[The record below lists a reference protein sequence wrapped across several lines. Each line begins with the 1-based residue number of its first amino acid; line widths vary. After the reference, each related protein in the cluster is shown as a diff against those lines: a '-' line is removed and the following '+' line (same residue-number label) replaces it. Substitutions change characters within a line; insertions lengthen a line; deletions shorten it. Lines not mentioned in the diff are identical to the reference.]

1 MKGILRLIPLV
12 IMTLS
17 LTVSCGGKKMREPLA
32 SHADS
37 LLFDM
42 GAQKKYDRMR
52 TVTDSLEMLGQLSA
66 IDANRWRG
74 VSYYRQ
80 GKYLMAEV
88 CYRKALSC
96 EVKTAL
102 DQLSY
107 NKSAR
112 RLSELLLVRGD
123 YEGSLQVAMPAVEK
137 MEKSGI
143 GSDID
148 YAILLNNIGCCQLNL
163 GHDKEANESFLIAR
177 EHYANRWQTDTT
189 SRGFQEAVIGT
200 VYTSMAYINTRR
212 YAESIY
218 WIDRT
223 EMLLDKYRQRP
234 DARREYFDEYQ
245 GRIEIMRAVALQG
258 LNKRQEA
265 AKAYQGFLQ
274 TNYSKTGAGKINAND
289 YLVAAQ
295 RFSEAADN
303 YRYLD
308 KTLSDWGMEMSL
320 DNIQLYLLP
329 KFRANAEAGRRDSAR
344 FVGNQILSTLDS
356 AITAQ
361 KNSTTV
367 ELATIYNTQQKE
379 AEIARQH
386 EDLIRTRLI
395 ATGVA
400 LVLVMLFFFVYTM
413 HKRAATHRLAAA
425 HQKLEDAH
433 GRLEEAH
440 EKLQTAYD
448 RLEETTAQKERMAS
462 ELRIAR
468 DIQMSMVPSCFPVMR
483 GFDLYASMTPAKE
496 VGGDLYGYL
505 LIEMPDHMKESDLL
519 YFCIGDVSGKGVPA
533 SLFMAQATR
542 LFRTLATQRMM
553 PAEIATRMNAALS
566 EEDNAHG
573 MFVTMFIGLVNMDT
587 GHLDYCN
594 AGHNPP
600 ILKNGADIS
609 FIDMIPNAP
618 IGLWPGLEFQGEELD
633 TIKGKSLFIY
643 TDGLN
648 EAENRQQEQ
657 FGDDRLL
664 DILSNTRFDSARHV
678 IDHLKEE
685 VDRFRDGAE
694 PNDDLTMMCLRVQK

>member
-1 MKGILRLIPLV
+1 M
-12 IMTLS
+12 
-17 LTVSCGGKKMREPLA
+17 
-32 SHADS
+32 ADS
-37 LLFDM
+37 LIFDI
-42 GAQKKYDRMR
+42 GVHKEYERMR
-52 TVTDSLEMLGQLSA
+52 EVTDSLEMEGKLSA

-80 GKYLMAEV
+80 GQYLMAEV
-88 CYRKALSC
+88 CYRKALNC
-96 EVKTAL
+96 EVKTAS

-123 YEGSLQVAMPAVEK
+123 YEGSLMVAMPAVAK

-163 GHDKEANESFLIAR
+163 GRDKEANESFLAAR
-177 EHYANRWQTDTT
+177 EHYAARWQSDTT

-200 VYTSMAYINTRR
+200 VYTSMAYINTKR

-223 EMLLDKYRQRP
+223 EMLLGKYKQKS

-258 LNKRQEA
+258 LHKEGEA
-265 AKAYQGFLQ
+265 SKAYQAFLQ

-289 YLVAAQ
+289 YLVAAH
-295 RFSEAADN
+295 RYAEAADN

-308 KTLSDWGMEMSL
+308 KTLSDWGMELTL

-329 KFRANAEAGRRDSAR
+329 KYHANAEAGRSDSAK
-344 FVGNQILSTLDS
+344 FIGNQILTMLDS
-356 AITAQ
+356 AITDQ

-379 AEIARQH
+379 AEIAKQH

-395 ATGVA
+395 GTAVG
-400 LVLVMLFFFVYTM
+400 LVLVMAFFLIYTL
-413 HKRAATHRLAAA
+413 HRRAATHRLAAA
-425 HQKLEDAH
+425 HQKL
-433 GRLEEAH
+433 
-440 EKLQTAYD
+440 QTAYD
-448 RLEETTAQKERMAS
+448 QLEETTAQKERMAS

-468 DIQMSMVPSCFPVMR
+468 DIQMSMVPSHFPVMED
-483 GFDLYASMTPAKE
+483 FDLYAAMTPAKE

-505 LIEMPDHMKESDLL
+505 LIGPPDKPEEPDLF
-519 YFCIGDVSGKGVPA
+519 YVCIGDVSGKGVPA

-566 EEDNAHG
+566 GEDNEHG
-573 MFVTMFIGLVNMDT
+573 MFVTMFIGLVNMTT
-587 GHLDYCN
+587 GHLDFCN

-600 ILKNGADIS
+600 VLKDGSNIS
-609 FIDMIPNAP
+609 FIEMLPNAP
-618 IGLWPGLEFQGEELD
+618 IGLWPGLEFEGEEIES
-633 TIKGKSLFIY
+633 IKGKSLFIY

-678 IDHLKEE
+678 IDHLQEE
-685 VDRFRDGAE
+685 VAKFRDGAE
-694 PNDDLTMMCLRVQK
+694 PNDDLTMMCLKAKK

>member
-1 MKGILRLIPLV
+1 MLLAVMLFF
-12 IMTLS
+12 M
-17 LTVSCGGKKMREPLA
+17 TVSCDKVSIREPQA
-32 SHADS
+32 TVADS
-37 LLFDM
+37 LIFDI
-42 GAQKKYDRMR
+42 GVHKEYERMR
-52 TVTDSLEMLGQLSA
+52 EVTDSLEMAGKLSA

-80 GKYLMAEV
+80 GQYLMAEV
-88 CYRKALSC
+88 CYRKALNC

-123 YEGSLQVAMPAVEK
+123 YEGALMVAMPAVAK

-163 GHDKEANESFLIAR
+163 GHDKEANESFLTAR
-177 EHYANRWQTDTT
+177 EHYAARWQSDTT

-200 VYTSMAYINTRR
+200 VYTSMAYINTKR

-223 EMLLDKYRQRP
+223 EMLLGKYRQKS

-258 LNKRQEA
+258 LNKKEEA
-265 AKAYQGFLQ
+265 AKAYQAFLQ

-295 RFSEAADN
+295 RYAEAADN

-329 KFRANAEAGRRDSAR
+329 KYHANAEAGRQDSAK
-344 FVGNQILSTLDS
+344 FIGNQILHMLDS

-379 AEIARQH
+379 AEIAKQQ

-395 ATGVA
+395 GTGVG
-400 LVLVMLFFFVYTM
+400 LVLVMAFFIIYTL
-413 HKRAATHRLAAA
+413 HRRAATQRLAAA
-425 HQKLEDAH
+425 HQKLEEAH
-433 GRLEEAH
+433 GE
-440 EKLQTAYD
+440 LQTAYD
-448 RLEETTAQKERMAS
+448 QLEETTAQKERMAS

-468 DIQMSMVPSCFPVMR
+468 DIQMSMVPSHFPVLSD
-483 GFDLYASMTPAKE
+483 FDLYAAMTPAKE

-505 LIEMPDHMKESDLL
+505 LIGPSERPEVPDLF

-566 EEDNAHG
+566 GEDNEHG
-573 MFVTMFIGLVNMDT
+573 MFVTMFIGLVNMKT
-587 GHLDYCN
+587 GHLDFCN

-600 ILKNGADIS
+600 VLKAGSDIS
-609 FIDMIPNAP
+609 FIDMLPNAP
-618 IGLWPGLEFQGEELD
+618 IGLWPGLEFEGEEID

-664 DILSNTRFDSARHV
+664 DILSNMHFDSAQHV
-678 IDHLKEE
+678 INHLQEE
-685 VDRFRDGAE
+685 VAQFRDGAE
-694 PNDDLTMMCLRVQK
+694 PNDDLTMMCLKAKK

>member
-1 MKGILRLIPLV
+1 MRRITRFIPIAVILFFV
-12 IMTLS
+12 A
-17 LTVSCGGKKMREPLA
+17 VSCDRVLMLEPQASVADSIIFDIGTHKEYERMRE
-32 SHADS
+32 
-37 LLFDM
+37 
-42 GAQKKYDRMR
+42 
-52 TVTDSLEMLGQLSA
+52 VTDSLEMEGKLSA

-80 GKYLMAEV
+80 GQYLMAEV
-88 CYRKALSC
+88 CYRKALNC

-123 YEGSLQVAMPAVEK
+123 YEGSLMVAMPAVAK

-163 GHDKEANESFLIAR
+163 GRDKEANESFLAAR
-177 EHYANRWQTDTT
+177 EHYAARWQSDTT

-200 VYTSMAYINTRR
+200 VYTSMAYINTKR

-223 EMLLDKYRQRP
+223 EMLLGKYKQKS

-258 LNKRQEA
+258 LHKDAEA
-265 AKAYQGFLQ
+265 AKAYQAFLQ

-289 YLVAAQ
+289 YLVAAH
-295 RFSEAADN
+295 RYAEAADN

-308 KTLSDWGMEMSL
+308 KTLSDWGMELTL

-329 KFRANAEAGRRDSAR
+329 KYHANAEAGRLDSAR
-344 FVGNQILSTLDS
+344 FIGNQILTMLDS
-356 AITAQ
+356 AITDQ

-379 AEIARQH
+379 AEIAKQH

-395 ATGVA
+395 STGVA
-400 LVLVMLFFFVYTM
+400 LVLVMVFFIIYTL
-413 HKRAATHRLAAA
+413 HRRAATHRLAAA
-425 HQKLEDAH
+425 H
-433 GRLEEAH
+433 
-440 EKLQTAYD
+440 EKLQVAYD
-448 RLEETTAQKERMAS
+448 QLEETTAQKERMAS

-468 DIQMSMVPSCFPVMR
+468 DIQMSMVPSHFPAMAD
-483 GFDLYASMTPAKE
+483 FDLYAAMTPAKE

-505 LIEMPDHMKESDLL
+505 LIGPSDKPEEHDLF

-566 EEDNAHG
+566 GEDNEHG
-573 MFVTMFIGLVNMDT
+573 MFVTMFIGLVNMVT
-587 GHLDYCN
+587 GHLDFCN

-600 ILKNGADIS
+600 VLKDGSDIS
-609 FIDMIPNAP
+609 FIEMLPNAP
-618 IGLWPGLEFQGEELD
+618 IGLWPGLEFEGEEID

-657 FGDDRLL
+657 FGDNRLL
-664 DILSNTRFDSARHV
+664 DILSNMHFESARHV
-678 IDHLKEE
+678 IDHLQEE
-685 VDRFRDGAE
+685 VANFRDGAE
-694 PNDDLTMMCLRVQK
+694 PNDDLTMMCLKAKK